1 MHWRATITE
10 QDDAGLIT
18 ACTLRFPELWTWGRV
33 EVQAADGTTAWTN
46 PMPLPL
52 DTSGG
57 PESNL

>member
-1 MHWRATITE
+1 
-10 QDDAGLIT
+10 LIT